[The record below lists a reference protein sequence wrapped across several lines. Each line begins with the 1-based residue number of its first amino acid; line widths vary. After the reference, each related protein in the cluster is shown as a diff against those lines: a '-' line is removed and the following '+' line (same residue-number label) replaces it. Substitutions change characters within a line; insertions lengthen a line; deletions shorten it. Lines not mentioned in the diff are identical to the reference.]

1 MALESGTYINSL
13 NASNPASTDGLGQAD
28 DHIRLIK
35 STVKATLPNLDAPMI
50 ASEDDLNLLT
60 GISGTTPTVGQIV
73 QVGSSGTLETV
84 DAAAGVTAGLG
95 LEYDTTNTEQ
105 LNVVSDLRVASL
117 VGYSDAVAGGSGS
130 LNNYIKFN
138 VGSIIRFYPGG
149 SEKASLNSSG
159 DFSAQ
164 GDVTAYSDAR
174 LKTDISEIVGA
185 LDTVYSMRGVNFT
198 KTDTGRRGTG
208 VIAQE
213 VQKLVPEAVHEDDQ
227 GYLTVA
233 YGNLV
238 GVLIEAIKELADEV
252 TVLKQATGTA
262 TGDVSDARGVTG
274 RGGVNNWDYK

>member
-35 STVKATLPNLDAPMI
+35 STVKATLPNLDAPMT

-60 GISGTTPTVGQIV
+60 GISGTTPTTGQIV
-73 QVGSSGTLETV
+73 QVGSGGTLEVV

-95 LEYDTTNTEQ
+95 LEFDTTNTEQ
-105 LNVVSDLRVASL
+105 LNVSEDCRVVDMIGHYGVLMGNS
-117 VGYSDAVAGGSGS
+117 SG
-130 LNNYIKFN
+130 LNNYIKFD
-138 VGSIIRFYPGG
+138 VGSIIRFHPGG

-198 KTDTGRRGTG
+198 KIDTGRRGTG

-238 GVLIEAIKELADEV
+238 GVLIEAVKELADEV
-252 TVLKQATGTA
+252 TVLKQVTGTA
-262 TGDVSDARGVTG
+262 TGDVSDVRGVTG
-274 RGGVNNWDYK
+274 RGGFNNWDYK